1 MLLEVRKVFILA
13 VMVAGREHKRGCI
26 WVTAGVLFLS
36 LGAGYMGNCW
46 CAVSQPRCWL
56 HG

>member
-36 LGAGYMGNCW
+36 LGAGYMG
-46 CAVSQPRCWL
+46 VLKLIKLYS
-56 HG
+56 